1 MASKELSDKIS
12 ELNILNNEIL
22 NIISYTGID
31 IMFEPVT
38 SYNGKR
44 NRLKLRLQSLN
55 KNKEELDIKI
65 NYLKSI
71 LEQFSFD
78 TKTTF

>member
-1 MASKELSDKIS
+1 MKSLSNLSKEQRREVIIDWASKELSDKIS

-38 SYNGKR
+38 S
-44 NRLKLRLQSLN
+44 
-55 KNKEELDIKI
+55 
-65 NYLKSI
+65 
-71 LEQFSFD
+71 
-78 TKTTF
+78 